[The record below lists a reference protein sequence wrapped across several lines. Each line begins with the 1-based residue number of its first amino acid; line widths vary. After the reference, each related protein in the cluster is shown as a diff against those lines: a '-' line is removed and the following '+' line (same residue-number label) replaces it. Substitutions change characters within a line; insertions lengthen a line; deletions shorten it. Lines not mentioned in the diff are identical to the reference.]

1 VPFCVVIT
9 DHHPPSKN
17 GKYTL
22 VLTEGVEESGINLSV
37 ANSLYGSG
45 IEPEYEPLI
54 NPEPVYSITSE
65 ELPLSIDHNDWENL
79 VGNPSVLNLN
89 WIVFGLPLSKFVL
102 GTNEDEKWYCPSVSK
117 A

>member
-1 VPFCVVIT
+1 MALLEDTNPNVLFIELAAYKEAVVPFCVVIT

-22 VLTEGVEESGINLSV
+22 ALTAGVEESGINLSV

-54 NPEPVYSITSE
+54 NP
-65 ELPLSIDHNDWENL
+65 
-79 VGNPSVLNLN
+79 
-89 WIVFGLPLSKFVL
+89 
-102 GTNEDEKWYCPSVSK
+102 
-117 A
+117 